1 VSPVADGFSFEQPQ
15 MITPKL
21 KLITVSQHLMRSLS
35 VINWNML
42 FIAMVDN
49 TTICLKATLGH
60 FDRER
65 KAESMFVEFD
75 DLRWYKLL
83 DNLNY

>member
-1 VSPVADGFSFEQPQ
+1 
-15 MITPKL
+15 
-21 KLITVSQHLMRSLS
+21 
-35 VINWNML
+35 ML